1 MATTTNKSSNKPKTG
16 KGTQRN
22 VKKLTTPINNYKVS
36 NKRLVVMLKTRQYTR
51 TELRQMGVTE
61 YQLNQLANDYKLQY
75 QYDPTYN
82 DFVYYIIEKGED
94 PFMFLPDNGEEKLK
108 IVKMADL
115 HIGSNET
122 DEKELINLL
131 SYLWEE
137 GYRIISMSGDLIDG
151 YGVYRGQVE
160 NLTYATIDR
169 QVDVAVSI
177 LSMFDFLYITN
188 KGNHD
193 ASSTKNGGSD
203 AISLVQEKM
212 INRGKKFVY
221 LKSYCGYIIYKNTA
235 IQLLHMDGGNSVQS
249 DTYGNQKVV
258 DAMNKTSSNR
268 GNANVNCISV
278 FGQMIPVIDL
288 ITGHYHTL
296 VKFMYGNMVVESPLT
311 TQHTTDLINRRG
323 IRSKTGARVSEMVI
337 ENGKCVSENG
347 AIVFGRDVEEMY
359 AVGHAAD
366 LSTDSG
372 SPRFTKSSKRDL
384 TTEEQTEIDNEKINK
399 AMRKL
404 IKQGFCKADEF
415 ELTQADIDHINKRYN
430 YNAYLNHDNVVVLKQ
445 DNDENTLIY
454 APAEQKG
461 LVSYLEVSNLFIGSK
476 FFSEEAFRQMLEK
489 TRQSGIKH
497 VHIGGNAIWGIPN
510 KANAENTELFDGK
523 DQVEKLV
530 KILSDYPEL
539 HYYTINGV
547 CENTFIRSNREDI
560 QFNPMKYAEELML
573 QKKIKFTAV
582 NSSKCDFL
590 IYGIVFRMD
599 CGSEERL
606 KNWYTRDYGMVKS
619 LRELM
624 AKAGKIVKI
633 NGKEYGIGAIFYGH
647 VPTTIETYSGGMY
660 VTSTAGPTVD
670 AYNKSQIIKSNPE
683 AAIVKAL
690 VNHGEIL
697 KFEREV
703 ISPNV

>member
-1 MATTTNKSSNKPKTG
+1 MSAKTTKKKLVTPVSKPK
-16 KGTQRN
+16 
-22 VKKLTTPINNYKVS
+22 INN
-36 NKRLVVMLKTRQYTR
+36 NKLADLLKTRQYTR
-51 TELRQMGVTE
+51 TELREMGVTE
-61 YQLNQLANDYKLQY
+61 YQLNKLANNYKLAY
-75 QYDPTYN
+75 QYDPILN
-82 DFVYYIIEKGED
+82 DFVYYILEKGQD
-94 PFMFLPDNGEEKLK
+94 PFFFLPDNGEERLK
-108 IVKMADL
+108 IAKMADL
-115 HIGSNET
+115 HIGSTET

-160 NLTYATIDR
+160 NLTYATIDQ
-169 QVDVAVSI
+169 QVDIAVSI
-177 LSMFDFLYITN
+177 LSMFDFLYISN

-212 INRGKKFVY
+212 VNRGKKFVY
-221 LKSYCGYIIYKNTA
+221 LKSYNGYIIYKHTA

-268 GNANVNCISV
+268 GVANVNCVSI
-278 FGQMIPVIDL
+278 FGEMIPVVDL

-296 VKFMYGNMVVESPLT
+296 GKFMYCNMVVESPLT
-311 TQHTTDLINRRG
+311 AQHTTDLINRRG
-323 IRSKTGARVSEMVI
+323 IRSKTGARVSEMEI
-337 ENGKCVSENG
+337 KDGKCISEKG
-347 AIVFGRDVEEMY
+347 AIIFGRDVNEMY
-359 AVGHAAD
+359 SVGHSSN
-366 LSTDSG
+366 LSIYSG
-372 SPRFTKSSKRDL
+372 TPKVSKSSSKSFSS
-384 TTEEQTEIDNEKINK
+384 QNSSEIDNEKINK

-404 IKQGFCKADEF
+404 IKQGFCDKKDIELTKADIEY
-415 ELTQADIDHINKRYN
+415 INNKYN
-430 YNAYLNHDNVVVLKQ
+430 YNVYLNPDGVVVLKH
-445 DNDENTLIY
+445 DNDENTIIY

-461 LVSYLEVSNLFIGSK
+461 VVSYLEVSNIFVGSK
-476 FFSEEAFRQMLEK
+476 FFCEKAFRQMLDRTKE
-489 TRQSGIKH
+489 SGVKH
-497 VHIGGNAIWGIPN
+497 IHIGGNAIWGIPN
-510 KANAENTELFDGK
+510 KVNAENTELFNGYE
-523 DQVEKLV
+523 QVDKLV
-530 KILSDYPEL
+530 DILSDYPDF

-547 CENTFIRSNREDI
+547 CENTFIRSNREEI
-560 QFNPMKYAEELML
+560 QFNPMKYAEGKML
-573 QKKIKFTAV
+573 EKGIKFTAV

-590 IYGIVFRMD
+590 IYGLVFRMD

-624 AKAGKIVKI
+624 AKTGKIVKI
-633 NGKEYGIGAIFYGH
+633 NNKEYGIGAIFYGH

-703 ISPNV
+703 VSPDV